1 MEITL
6 RPAVFQDLEALLE
19 IVNHAIAH
27 TTANY
32 SYEPQTLEAQR
43 LWLQQRQAQQFP
55 VIVAEENGVV
65 IGYGSYGT
73 FREKIGYQYTVE
85 HSVYVREG
93 QQGKGAGGLLLRE
106 LIDIATRQNVHV
118 MVGAID
124 ASNALSIAFH
134 QKHGFRECGVIHQA
148 GFKFGRWLDLLFMQL
163 TLK

>member
-43 LWLQQRQAQQFP
+43 LWLQQRQTQHFP
-55 VIVAEENGVV
+55 VIVAEEHGQ
-65 IGYGSYGT
+65 ILGYGSFGT

-93 QQGKGAGGLLLRE
+93 QQGKGVGGLLLRE
-106 LIDIATRQNVHV
+106 LIQIATKQNFHV

-124 ASNALSIAFH
+124 ASNALSIGFH
-134 QKHGFRECGVIHQA
+134 KKYGFRECGVIHEA